1 MLVKG
6 TVEKVVFRNAEN
18 GYSVLTISDSVISI
32 TAVGIVPPISEGEVV
47 ELEGDMITNAK
58 YGEQLKIRSAKICLP
73 DSLDSISRYLSSG
86 LFKGI
91 GEVTADNIVDEFG
104 ESTFEIIEKNPAKLA
119 KVKGISINKAMSLHE
134 SFIELKE
141 MQNTIL

>member
-1 MLVKG
+1 MLIKG

-18 GYSVLTISDSVISI
+18 GYSVLTVSDSVISI
-32 TAVGIVPPISEGEVV
+32 TAVGVVPPISEGEVV

-58 YGEQLKIRSAKICLP
+58 YGEQLKITSAKICLP

-91 GEVTADNIVDEFG
+91 DRK
-104 ESTFEIIEKNPAKLA
+104 STRLN
-119 KVKGISINKAMSLHE
+119 SSH
-134 SFIELKE
+134 
-141 MQNTIL
+141 